1 MDVLIVLITI
11 ASIVFLSGKLFSLT
25 EEEKETR
32 KRLRETERRDVT
44 PEEW

>member
-1 MDVLIVLITI
+1 MDVLAILIALSFT
-11 ASIVFLSGKLFSLT
+11 VFLSGKLFSQT

-32 KRLRETERRDVT
+32 KRLRENERRDIT